1 MKSSDKMWSTG
12 EGNYNPLQYSCLKNP
27 INCMK
32 RQTDMTPED
41 EPSGWKVSN
50 MLLRKSGG
58 QVLVAPVRL
67 KQLGQSWNDAQLW
80 MCLVVKVMSH
90 TIKNNI
96 D

>member
-1 MKSSDKMWSTG
+1 
-12 EGNYNPLQYSCLKNP
+12 
-27 INCMK
+27 
-32 RQTDMTPED
+32 MTPED

-80 MCLVVKVMSH
+80 MCLVVKKKKKAERQWRTKEPAVLQSVGLQ
-90 TIKNNI
+90 
-96 D
+96 